1 MREAIG
7 SLTTRGRAFAAAGL
21 AAAACALVLGQDDL
35 LRVGVLLLALP
46 MVAAYSVG
54 RTRYKLASG
63 RRIEPARV
71 ESGQAARVV
80 LRLDNVSRLPSGL
93 LLLED
98 EVPRPL
104 GPSARFAL
112 DRVEARGHREI
123 AYPLRTARR
132 GRYTVGP
139 LSLRLHDPFGLV
151 ELTRSF
157 SAVTSV
163 TVTPRVELLPSVPL
177 GGEWAG
183 SGESRARSL
192 ASAGEDDVTPREY
205 RLGDDLRRVDWR
217 ATAKLGELMVRREEQ
232 PWESRALVLLD
243 NRSAAH
249 GAPFTDPAGTFER
262 AVSAAASVGV
272 HFAHAGYTIDL
283 LTAVGQ
289 SVVAEGSPVGDQKGV
304 LLDALAVVETALV
317 ARLSGLAPV
326 LRHLTGDGLIVAVLG
341 RLDADEAAELARMRR
356 SGGAAIAVLVQR
368 GPVPTAT
375 DDAAAAVLAGQ
386 GWRVLRLGPDD
397 TLAGQW
403 PLVSRVAMGAGAR

>member
-1 MREAIG
+1 MREAIA

-21 AAAACALVLGQDDL
+21 AATACALVLGQDDL

-46 MVAAYSVG
+46 LVAAYSVG

-80 LRLDNVSRLPSGL
+80 LRLENVSRLPSGL

-98 EVPRPL
+98 DVPRPL

-123 AYPLRTARR
+123 AYPLRTSRR
-132 GRYTVGP
+132 GRYSVGP

-151 ELTRSF
+151 ALSRSF
-157 SAVTSV
+157 SAVTPV
-163 TVTPRVELLPSVPL
+163 TVTPRVEPLPSVPL

-192 ASAGEDDVTPREY
+192 ASAGEDDVAPREY

-249 GAPFTDPAGTFER
+249 GAPLTDPAGTFER
-262 AVSAAASVGV
+262 TVSAAASVGV
-272 HFAHAGYTIDL
+272 HLARAGYTVDL
-283 LTAVGQ
+283 ITAAGQ
-289 SVVAEGSPVGDQKGV
+289 SVVAEGSPIGDQKGV

-341 RLDADEAAELARMRR
+341 RLDAEEAGELARMRR
-356 SGGAAIAVLVQR
+356 SGGAAVAVLVQR
-368 GPVPTAT
+368 GPVPTST
-375 DDAAAAVLAGQ
+375 DESAAAVLARQ
-386 GWRVLRLGPDD
+386 GWRVLRLGPGD

-403 PLVSRVAMGAGAR
+403 PLVSRLAAGAGAR